1 MWIMLSDSFISV
13 VALRDKP
20 KGDTLLVRGRV
31 RGDLER
37 LFPSVAV
44 AETPDADYAF
54 RTFLTRTELVHA
66 LSEAVGKLDYP
77 NFKASVR
84 DPDRHDAYLECWEAM
99 QEFQF
104 WKKVET
110 PAADCEHRGLE
121 APSRRDGG

>member
-1 MWIMLSDSFISV
+1 MLSDSFISV

-20 KGDTLLVRGRV
+20 EGDTLLVRARV

-37 LFPSVAV
+37 LFPCVAV

-110 PAADCEHRGLE
+110 QDADGGHRGPE
-121 APSRRDGG
+121 APARHDGG